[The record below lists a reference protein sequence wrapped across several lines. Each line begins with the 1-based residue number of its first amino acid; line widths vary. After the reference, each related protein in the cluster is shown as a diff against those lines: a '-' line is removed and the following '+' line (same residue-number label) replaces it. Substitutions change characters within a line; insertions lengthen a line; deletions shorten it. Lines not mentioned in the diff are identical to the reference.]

1 MTHVARNSL
10 LACSANTIDTIDDC
24 KMKKNIVVIIRG
36 LESIT
41 IELDDTNSPKT
52 CASFIKSL
60 PFSVNAHIWGE
71 EIYTDESPITQ
82 PEENAK
88 DLVELND
95 VAYWPNGRAICLF
108 FGPTPIGKKGE
119 IKPYSG
125 VNVVGKIIN
134 TGRSVIE
141 NFREGTKITFQK
153 S

>member
-1 MTHVARNSL
+1 
-10 LACSANTIDTIDDC
+10 
-24 KMKKNIVVIIRG
+24 MKKNIAAIIRG

-119 IKPYSG
+119 IKPYSP
-125 VNVVGKIIN
+125 VNIIGKITNPDKTILSKIN
-134 TGRSVIE
+134 
-141 NFREGTKITFQK
+141 EGMKITFDRI
-153 S
+153 

>member
-1 MTHVARNSL
+1 
-10 LACSANTIDTIDDC
+10 
-24 KMKKNIVVIIRG
+24 MKKKILASIIG

-52 CASFIKSL
+52 CASFLKSL

-88 DLVELND
+88 DLVNLND
-95 VAYWPNGRAICLF
+95 VAYWPSGKAICLF

-119 IKPYSG
+119 IKPYSP
-125 VNVVGKIIN
+125 VNVIGKITNPDKNILAKI
-134 TGRSVIE
+134 S
-141 NFREGTKITFQK
+141 EGTKITFNK
-153 S
+153 I

>member
-1 MTHVARNSL
+1 
-10 LACSANTIDTIDDC
+10 
-24 KMKKNIVVIIRG
+24 MKKKILVSIPE
-36 LESIT
+36 LENIT

-52 CASFIKSL
+52 CANILDSL
-60 PFSVNAHIWGE
+60 PFSVNAHLWGE
-71 EIYTDESPITQ
+71 EIYTDESPISQ
-82 PEENAK
+82 AEENAK
-88 DLVELND
+88 ALVDLND
-95 VAYWPNGRAICLF
+95 VAYWSNGRAICLF

>member
-1 MTHVARNSL
+1 
-10 LACSANTIDTIDDC
+10 
-24 KMKKNIVVIIRG
+24 MKKKILASIIG

-52 CASFIKSL
+52 CASFLKSL

-88 DLVELND
+88 DLVSLND
-95 VAYWPNGRAICLF
+95 IAYWPNGKAICIF

-119 IKPYSG
+119 IKPYSP
-125 VNVVGKIIN
+125 VNIIGKIIN
-134 TGRSVIE
+134 PDKTILSKI
-141 NFREGTKITFQK
+141 NEGMKITFDRI
-153 S
+153 

>member
-1 MTHVARNSL
+1 
-10 LACSANTIDTIDDC
+10 
-24 KMKKNIVVIIRG
+24 MKKNIAAIIRG

-88 DLVELND
+88 DLVSLND
-95 VAYWPNGRAICLF
+95 ITYWPAGKAICLF

-119 IKPYSG
+119 IKPYSP
-125 VNVVGKIIN
+125 VNIIGKIIN
-134 TGRSVIE
+134 ADKSVIK
-141 NFREGTKITFQK
+141 NLKEGTKITFQK